1 MDLKKIKSLIQ
12 FISDSNIDEIRI
24 KIGNT
29 EIYMKNRAFLK
40 KEPYSWNPDFSTTK
54 KSSLSSSYTS
64 FDFPDRFYNKTE
76 TENKNQYIT
85 ITSPMIGTFY
95 RRPHPDQKPFVKV
108 GDQIKIG
115 TKVCVIEAMKL
126 FNDIESEVNGK
137 LIKILVE
144 DASPVDYDQPLF
156 ILDPNY

>member
-29 EIYMKNRAFLK
+29 EIYMKNGTLIKNEKR
-40 KEPYSWNPDFSTTK
+40 SWNPSSLT
-54 KSSLSSSYTS
+54 KSSISDY
-64 FDFPDRFYNKTE
+64 FYDRFDKTE
-76 TENKNQYIT
+76 KKDENQYLT
-85 ITSPMIGTFY
+85 IKSPMIGTFY
-95 RRPHPDQKPFVKV
+95 RKPHPNQEPFVKV
-108 GDQIKIG
+108 GDKIKIG
-115 TKVCVIEAMKL
+115 TKVCVIETMKL

-137 LIKILVE
+137 LMKVLVE

-156 ILDPNY
+156 LLDPNC